1 MGSHFDPLEA
11 DPWGRARYGLLAL
24 PAKVPGQAP
33 VPESTTAASSA
44 IADARE
50 QIATLIAPPQASATV
65 RGVIEVTRAA
75 FGLMVDQLGTGH
87 TRDIPDM
94 IALLDEAD
102 LYDVANEAIVTT
114 HYNEKSAK
122 LARLA
127 TGLKAREREISGKVG
142 DAAEDNIEFVGTIRD
157 EAARLAPVLQAAAV
171 LVSARSEKLTPTEEK
186 ALLTE
191 VVAAL
196 VRVET
201 KFAAVAGH
209 NADRAGTMGPM
220 TLEQLERIFPGTPR
234 ATLRKYL
241 PYLNQA
247 MRDYGIDTPKREAAF
262 LAQLGVET
270 DDLKTLTEYGD
281 SSYFNRNYG
290 PGSSVG
296 PSLGNKHPG
305 DGARFHGRGGMQ
317 LTGRNNYRDAG
328 EALEVDL
335 VGNPGL
341 AADPKYAFATAG
353 WFWDAKNLNEQADE
367 SDFDAITRTINGG
380 SNGSSERNETYNR
393 ARKVLDA
400 D

>member
-1 MGSHFDPLEA
+1 MGSQFDPLEA

-24 PAKVPGQAP
+24 PAKVPGQAS
-33 VPESTTAASSA
+33 VPDSTTTASAA
-44 IADARE
+44 ITDVRK
-50 QIATLIAPPQASATV
+50 QIAGLKAPPQASATM
-65 RGVIEVTRAA
+65 RGVIEFARAA
-75 FGLMVDQLGTGH
+75 MDLMVDQLGTGH
-87 TRDIPDM
+87 TRDLPDL

-102 LYDVANEAIVTT
+102 LYDVANEAVVTT
-114 HYNEKSAK
+114 HYNEKSGK

-127 TGLKAREREISGKVG
+127 TDLKAQEKNVSGTVG
-142 DAAEDNIEFVGTIRD
+142 DAAEDNMELVRTIGD

-171 LVSARSEKLTPTEEK
+171 LVSARSEKLTPAEEK
-186 ALLTE
+186 SLLTE
-191 VVAAL
+191 VVATL

-209 NADRAGTMGPM
+209 NTDRAGTMGPL
-220 TLEQLERIFPGTPR
+220 TLEQLKRIFPGTSP

-281 SSYFNRNYG
+281 AAYFNRNYG

-296 PSLGNKHPG
+296 PSIGNKHPG

-317 LTGRNNYRDAG
+317 LTGRNNYREAG
-328 EALEVDL
+328 EDLGVDL

-353 WFWDAKNLNEQADE
+353 WFWDTENLNEQADE

-380 SNGSSERNETYNR
+380 SNGSAERNENYER

-400 D
+400 E